1 MDFSRSPKLP
11 SQWSLPGTAQDS
23 FATSPGGVRPVPRLR
38 QIVKLQPCGFQQKAG
53 KFDAGF
59 PDVRSLWGS
68 AARHSME
75 RPAGSILPRWRWGA
89 ECRVTALT
97 RSLGGLPSHQFA
109 KPKPSLFSMFQ
120 LHLETEQIKVSL

>member
-1 MDFSRSPKLP
+1 MDFSRCPKL
-11 SQWSLPGTAQDS
+11 SRQWSLHGAAQDS
-23 FATSPGGVRPVPRLR
+23 FTTSPGGVRLR

-59 PDVRSLWGS
+59 PDVRSLWGR

-75 RPAGSILPRWRWGA
+75 RPAGSILPRRQWGA

-97 RSLGGLPSHQFA
+97 RSLGGLLSHQFA
-109 KPKPSLFSMFQ
+109 KPKPSLFSIFQ
-120 LHLETEQIKVSL
+120 LRLETEQIKVSL